1 MNVFRRVGCRVF
13 QKTMYVAVSV
23 MKFREPMLIKG
34 AGSSTKLGNILEDK
48 RVLIISTPSMI
59 RHGLLSPIVES
70 FKEKGIE
77 SFVFS
82 DVVPNPTFESIYK
95 CRDFARENNTNAIL
109 AIGGGSALDTA
120 KAVICLLTSKHNDLN
135 KFKGM
140 LKVKK
145 KYPLFIAIP
154 TTAGSGSEVTVAAVV
169 TNEKNGDKFA
179 IGDPKLIPDYAVLDP
194 NLLVNLPKSVIAT
207 TGMDALTHAVES
219 YIGHSNYKKTAI
231 YAKTAVSLIAEN
243 LYAFYENPHNQQAV
257 LNMQYAAY
265 LAGQA
270 FTKSYVGYVH
280 ALAHSIGGKYNV
292 PHGEANAILL
302 PYVLEAYGKSCDKS
316 LTELDRIVQTCQE
329 NSNLCSREHFIS
341 WIRDLNDKMSVGNRL
356 GSIIKA
362 EDLDELAA
370 HADKE
375 ANPTYP
381 VPKELNKEE
390 LKAIYLE
397 AMK

>member
-1 MNVFRRVGCRVF
+1 
-13 QKTMYVAVSV
+13 MYVAVAT
-23 MKFREPMLIKG
+23 MNFREPTLIKG
-34 AGSSTKLGNILEDK
+34 AGSSTKLGNILEGK

-59 RHGLLSPIVES
+59 RHGLLEPIVES
-70 FKEKGIE
+70 LKEKGIE

-82 DVVPNPTFESIYK
+82 DVVPNPTFESIYR
-95 CRDFARENNTNAIL
+95 CRDFAKENNTNAIL

-120 KAVICLLTSKHNDLN
+120 KAVICLLTSKYDDLN

-179 IGDPKLIPDYAVLDP
+179 ISDPKLIPDYAVLDP
-194 NLLVNLPKSVIAT
+194 NLLANLPKSVIAT

-231 YAKTAVSLIAEN
+231 FAKTAVSLISEN

-316 LTELDRIVQTCQE
+316 LTELDKIVQTRQE
-329 NSNLCSREHFIS
+329 NSNLCSKEHFMS
-341 WIRDLNDKMSVGNRL
+341 WIRDLNDRMSVGNRL
-356 GSIIKA
+356 GSIIKS